1 MPNNFGIWLVNQLT
15 EIKTILTEARQ
26 SFDDDL
32 KNERISKAKS
42 KVEVLES
49 FCDEVLNKK
58 G

>member
-1 MPNNFGIWLVNQLT
+1 MSNDFGIWLVNQLR

-26 SFDDDL
+26 SLGDYL
-32 KNERISKAKS
+32 KNEKISKAKS

-58 G
+58 

>member
-1 MPNNFGIWLVNQLT
+1 MTNDFGIWLVNQLK

-26 SFDDDL
+26 SLDDDL
-32 KNERISKAKS
+32 KNERISKARS

-58 G
+58 